1 MAVALSL
8 GMMRITV
15 VANEESSKPRLR
27 VEGRIVGDEA
37 AELVSASAARLSA
50 DEPPILDFSGVSF
63 IDATAARTV
72 HALTCEGATI
82 VGCSA
87 LVDQLLRTAGASE
100 ASKPIGDERS
110 LVTALRRGDEV
121 AFETLVRLYG
131 GRMLAVA
138 RRMLRS
144 EDDARDAVQEAF
156 ISACKAIADFQ
167 GDARLSTWLHRIVV
181 NAALMRLRRQ
191 RRKPEESIDELL
203 PHFDE
208 RGNWADVEQPC
219 PTPFELLDQAE
230 TRAVVRECID
240 RLPDSYRSVVVL
252 RDIEELDTDETAAA
266 LGMSVAAVKTRLHRG
281 RQALRTLLLQ
291 RLGPVSPGTT
301 RQQQAEVPC
310 PASRDDVRTN
320 RTD

>member
-1 MAVALSL
+1 MGVALSL
-8 GMMRITV
+8 GMMRITI
-15 VANEESSKPRLR
+15 VATEESSKPCLR
-27 VEGRIVGDEA
+27 IEGRIVGDEA
-37 AELVSASAARLSA
+37 AELVSASVARLSA
-50 DEPPILDFSGVSF
+50 DEPLILDLSGVGF
-63 IDATAARTV
+63 IDAVAARAV
-72 HALTCEGATI
+72 HALARDGAI
-82 VGCSA
+82 VVGCSA
-87 LVDQLLRTAGASE
+87 FVNEILRATAASE
-100 ASKPIGDERS
+100 ATPTSDERS

-121 AFETLVRLYG
+121 AFESVVRLYG

-156 ISACKAIADFQ
+156 ISAFKAIADFQ

-208 RGNWADVEQPC
+208 RGSWAEGEQPSQ
-219 PTPFELLDQAE
+219 TPFELLEGSE
-230 TRAVVRECID
+230 TRAVVHECID
-240 RLPDSYRSVVVL
+240 RLPDSYRSVVML

-291 RLGPVSPGTT
+291 RLTPTSTSATT
-301 RQQQAEVPC
+301 ERC
-310 PASRDDVRTN
+310 
-320 RTD
+320 